1 MIAKYIKL
9 HNFYSHT
16 DTEITFDKDIYSILG
31 KILGTNKSNGSGKS
45 SIVRALNYALWGDST
60 ESEKNTRSLQVKGDG
75 LIHNDEDEMEVSF
88 GFEMSD
94 NEYEV
99 RRTLKR
105 GSTASIYIS
114 KNGEK
119 STRYGVKDG
128 QEVIERILGT
138 NYEIFKN
145 TSYFQ
150 QGDLN
155 AFSKLT
161 PKAAKDIVMSILQ
174 LDIWGT
180 YESAAKTP
188 VSSIKEKIEGLE
200 GQEVTLTEMLEKQ
213 KEDKPAS
220 KYSEKDLGAV
230 KELIEEIRFHKQLQN
245 FWDNSKTRS
254 IDLID
259 KSRVE
264 VQTSLSKVEAEINLV
279 EQRIR
284 KLDKLSGAKNCPT
297 CEQELK
303 KEDIEGIVATLKE
316 DVSKRMPKKT
326 ELQTKLRS
334 LEETRT
340 QIIMFKVAL
349 YDENALMEQK
359 EKLVEIKAELQQVK
373 ADDTKLKELT
383 KDRNKVIVEIK
394 EQKELL
400 QKYSKLQQAFGRNG
414 IPTNIIEN
422 VIPEIEETTNDILKG
437 LDTPI
442 RISIES
448 QKDLKNGGKAETLD
462 INVITPYGLRP
473 YANYSGGEK
482 TFIDFAIRIALSIIL
497 ARRSNC
503 QIQTLILDEAWE
515 HLDSVNRGFI
525 AKAIVWI
532 KNKFDFKRVIIIS
545 HEEELQAACK
555 NRINIV
561 FDGKRSYVK
570 S

>member
-1 MIAKYIKL
+1 
-9 HNFYSHT
+9 
-16 DTEITFDKDIYSILG
+16 
-31 KILGTNKSNGSGKS
+31 
-45 SIVRALNYALWGDST
+45 
-60 ESEKNTRSLQVKGDG
+60 
-75 LIHNDEDEMEVSF
+75 
-88 GFEMSD
+88 
-94 NEYEV
+94 
-99 RRTLKR
+99 
-105 GSTASIYIS
+105 
-114 KNGEK
+114 
-119 STRYGVKDG
+119 
-128 QEVIERILGT
+128 
-138 NYEIFKN
+138 
-145 TSYFQ
+145 
-150 QGDLN
+150 
-155 AFSKLT
+155 
-161 PKAAKDIVMSILQ
+161 
-174 LDIWGT
+174 
-180 YESAAKTP
+180 
-188 VSSIKEKIEGLE
+188 
-200 GQEVTLTEMLEKQ
+200 
-213 KEDKPAS
+213 
-220 KYSEKDLGAV
+220 
-230 KELIEEIRFHKQLQN
+230 
-245 FWDNSKTRS
+245 
-254 IDLID
+254 
-259 KSRVE
+259 
-264 VQTSLSKVEAEINLV
+264 
-279 EQRIR
+279 
-284 KLDKLSGAKNCPT
+284 
-297 CEQELK
+297 
-303 KEDIEGIVATLKE
+303 
-316 DVSKRMPKKT
+316 MPKKT